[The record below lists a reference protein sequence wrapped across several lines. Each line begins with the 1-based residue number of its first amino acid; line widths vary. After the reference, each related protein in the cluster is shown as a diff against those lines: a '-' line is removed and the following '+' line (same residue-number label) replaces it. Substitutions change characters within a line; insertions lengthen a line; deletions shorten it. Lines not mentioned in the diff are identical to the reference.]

1 MKLIPEW
8 FNHQYC
14 LIAWPCNKDLYG
26 DIINKAR
33 DEVANVINEISKTE
47 RVIVLSNKED
57 INEIENKTNHENIDI
72 LECKLDDSWMRDI
85 APIFYNEDKK
95 LKSISFDFNGYGKY
109 PDYVNDNKISKF
121 ISKHLNIPT
130 KNSDLVIEGG
140 AITYDDRKNLF
151 STKNVLF
158 NKNRKQRHSNEY
170 IIKELKLLFDLK
182 HIFLF
187 ENGLKDDDTDG
198 HVDNLLCPI
207 GKNKYLI
214 ATTHKLDPNYEIL
227 EKNKAD
233 LIKFFKDTNQ
243 TFDLIEVPLPTR
255 KKINNKNIISSYIN
269 FYFSKNK
276 IILPKFNVKEDN
288 EVKLTFEK
296 LFPNREIMMLETE
309 NINYGGGNIHCITMN
324 VPKI

>member
-8 FNHQYC
+8 YEHQYC

-26 DIINKAR
+26 KIINKAR
-33 DEVANVINEISKTE
+33 DEVANVINEIAKTE
-47 RVIVLSNKED
+47 HVIVLSNKED
-57 INEIENKTNHENIDI
+57 INEIQNKTDHKNIDI
-72 LECKLDDSWMRDI
+72 VECKLDDSWMRDI
-85 APIFYNEDKK
+85 APIFYKEDEK
-95 LKSISFDFNGYGKY
+95 LKSISFEFNGYGKY
-109 PDYVNDNKISKF
+109 PDYLNDNKISKF
-121 ISKHLNIPT
+121 ISNYLNIPT
-130 KNSDLVIEGG
+130 ITSDLVIEGG
-140 AITYDDRKNLF
+140 AITYDDKKNLF
-151 STKNVLF
+151 STKNVIF
-158 NKNRKQRHSNEY
+158 NKNRKQKHNSEY
-170 IIKELKLLFDLK
+170 IIKELKLLFDLNY
-182 HIFLF
+182 IFLF
-187 ENGLKDDDTDG
+187 ENGLMEDDTDG

-207 GKNKYLI
+207 GENKYLI

-288 EVKLTFEK
+288 EVKLTFEN
-296 LFPNREIMMLETE
+296 LFPNREIIMLETE

>member
-8 FNHQYC
+8 YEHQYC

-26 DIINKAR
+26 KIINKAR
-33 DEVANVINEISKTE
+33 DEVANVINEIAKTE
-47 RVIVLSNKED
+47 HVIVLSNKED
-57 INEIENKTNHENIDI
+57 INEIQNKTDHKNIDI
-72 LECKLDDSWMRDI
+72 IECKLDDSWMRDI
-85 APIFYNEDKK
+85 APIFYNENEK
-95 LKSISFDFNGYGKY
+95 LKSISFEFNGYGKY
-109 PDYVNDNKISKF
+109 PDYLNDNKISKF
-121 ISKHLNIPT
+121 ISNYLNIPT
-130 KNSDLVIEGG
+130 KSSDLVLEGG
-140 AITYDDRKNLF
+140 AITYDDKKNLF
-151 STKNVLF
+151 STKNVIF
-158 NKNRKQRHSNEY
+158 NKNRNQKYNSEH
-170 IIKELKLLFDLK
+170 IINELKLLFDLDY
-182 HIFLF
+182 IFLF
-187 ENGLKDDDTDG
+187 ENGLMEDDTDG

-207 GKNKYLI
+207 GKNQYLI

-233 LIKFFKDTNQ
+233 LIKFFRDTNQ

>member
-8 FNHQYC
+8 YEHQYC

-26 DIINKAR
+26 KIINKAR
-33 DEVANVINEISKTE
+33 DEVANVINEIAKTE
-47 RVIVLSNKED
+47 HVIVLSNKED
-57 INEIENKTNHENIDI
+57 INEIQNKTDHKNIDVI
-72 LECKLDDSWMRDI
+72 ECKLDDSWMRDI
-85 APIFYNEDKK
+85 APIFYIEDEK
-95 LKSISFDFNGYGKY
+95 LKSISFEFNGYGKY
-109 PDYVNDNKISKF
+109 PDYLNDNKISKF
-121 ISKHLNIPT
+121 ISNYLNIPT
-130 KNSDLVIEGG
+130 KISDLVIEGG
-140 AITYDDRKNLF
+140 AITYDDKKNLF
-151 STKNVLF
+151 STKNVIF
-158 NKNRKQRHSNEY
+158 NKNRKQKHNSEY
-170 IIKELKLLFDLK
+170 IIKELKLLFDLNY
-182 HIFLF
+182 IFLF
-187 ENGLKDDDTDG
+187 ENGLMEDDTDG

-207 GKNKYLI
+207 GKNQYLI

>member
-8 FNHQYC
+8 YEHQYC

-26 DIINKAR
+26 KIINKAR
-33 DEVANVINEISKTE
+33 DEVANVINEIAKTE
-47 RVIVLSNKED
+47 HVIVLSNKED
-57 INEIENKTNHENIDI
+57 INEIQNKTDHKNIDI
-72 LECKLDDSWMRDI
+72 IECKLDDSWMRDI
-85 APIFYNEDKK
+85 APIFYNEDEK
-95 LKSISFDFNGYGKY
+95 LKSISFEFNGYGKY
-109 PDYVNDNKISKF
+109 PDYLNDNKISKF
-121 ISKHLNIPT
+121 ISNYLNIPT
-130 KNSDLVIEGG
+130 KISDLVIEGG
-140 AITYDDRKNLF
+140 AITYDDKKNLF
-151 STKNVLF
+151 STKNVIF
-158 NKNRKQRHSNEY
+158 NKNRKQKHNSEY
-170 IIKELKLLFDLK
+170 IIKELKLLFELNY
-182 HIFLF
+182 IFLF
-187 ENGLKDDDTDG
+187 ENGLMEDDTDG

-233 LIKFFKDTNQ
+233 LIKFFRDTNQ

-288 EVKLTFEK
+288 EVKLTFEN

>member
-8 FNHQYC
+8 YEHQYC

-33 DEVANVINEISKTE
+33 DEVANVINEIAKTE
-47 RVIVLSNKED
+47 NVIILSNKED

-72 LECKLDDSWMRDI
+72 VECKLDDSWMRDI
-85 APIFYNEDKK
+85 APIFYNKDKK
-95 LKSISFDFNGYGKY
+95 LKSISFDYNGYGKY
-109 PDYVNDNKISKF
+109 PDYFNDNKISKF
-121 ISKHLNIPT
+121 ISNHLDIPT

-158 NKNRKQRHSNEY
+158 NKNRKQKHSNEY
-170 IIKELKLLFDLK
+170 IIKQLKILFDLK

-227 EKNKAD
+227 EKNKVN
-233 LIKFFKDTNQ
+233 LIKFFQDTNQ
-243 TFDLIEVPLPTR
+243 TFELIEIPLPTR
-255 KKINNKNIISSYIN
+255 KKINNKYIVSSYIN

-276 IILPKFNVKEDN
+276 IIIPQFNVKEDN
-288 EVKLTFEK
+288 QVKLTFQK
-296 LFPNREIMMLETE
+296 LFPNREIIMLETE

>member
-8 FNHQYC
+8 HEHQYC

-26 DIINKAR
+26 KIINKAR
-33 DEVANVINEISKTE
+33 DEVATVINEIAKTE
-47 RVIVLSNKED
+47 HVIVFSNKED
-57 INEIENKTNHENIDI
+57 INEIQNKTDHKNIDI
-72 LECKLDDSWMRDI
+72 VECKLDDSWMRDI
-85 APIFYNEDKK
+85 APIFYIEDEK
-95 LKSISFDFNGYGKY
+95 LKSISFEFNGYGKY
-109 PDYVNDNKISKF
+109 PDYLNDNKISKF
-121 ISKHLNIPT
+121 ISNYLNIPT
-130 KNSDLVIEGG
+130 KISDLVIEGG
-140 AITYDDRKNLF
+140 AITYDDKKNLF
-151 STKNVLF
+151 STKNVIF
-158 NKNRKQRHSNEY
+158 NKNRKQKHNSEY
-170 IIKELKLLFDLK
+170 IIKELKFLFDLNY
-182 HIFLF
+182 IFLF
-187 ENGLKDDDTDG
+187 ENGLMEDDTDG

-207 GKNKYLI
+207 GKNQYLI

-233 LIKFFKDTNQ
+233 LIKFFRDTNQ

>member
-8 FNHQYC
+8 FEHQYC

-33 DEVANVINEISKTE
+33 DEVANVINEIAKTE
-47 RVIVLSNKED
+47 HVIVLSNKED
-57 INEIENKTNHENIDI
+57 INEIENKTNLENIDI

-109 PDYVNDNKISKF
+109 PDYFNDNKVSKF
-121 ISKHLNIPT
+121 ISNHLNIPT

-158 NKNRKQRHSNEY
+158 NKNRKQKHSNEY
-170 IIKELKLLFDLK
+170 IIKQLKILFDLK

-187 ENGLKDDDTDG
+187 ENGLKEDDTDG
-198 HVDNLLCPI
+198 HVDNLLCPV

-227 EKNKAD
+227 EKNKVN
-233 LIKFFKDTNQ
+233 LIKFFQDTNQ
-243 TFDLIEVPLPTR
+243 TFDLIEIPLPTR

-276 IILPKFNVKEDN
+276 IILPQFNVKEDN

-296 LFPNREIMMLETE
+296 LFPNREIIMLETA

>member
-8 FNHQYC
+8 YEHQYC

-26 DIINKAR
+26 KNINKAR
-33 DEVANVINEISKTE
+33 DEVANVIYEIAKTE
-47 RVIVLSNKED
+47 QVIVFSNKED
-57 INEIENKTNHENIDI
+57 INEIQKKTDHKNIKI
-72 LECKLDDSWMRDI
+72 IQCKLDDSWMRDI
-85 APIFYNEDKK
+85 APIFYNENEK
-95 LKSISFDFNGYGKY
+95 LKSISFEFNGYGKY
-109 PDYVNDNKISKF
+109 PDYLNDNKISKF
-121 ISKHLNIPT
+121 ISNYLNIPT
-130 KNSDLVIEGG
+130 KISDLVIEGG
-140 AITYDDRKNLF
+140 AITYDDKKNLF
-151 STKNVLF
+151 STKNVIF
-158 NKNRKQRHSNEY
+158 NKNRKQKHNSEY
-170 IIKELKLLFDLK
+170 IIKELKLLFDLNY
-182 HIFLF
+182 IFLF
-187 ENGLKDDDTDG
+187 ENGLMEDDTDG

-227 EKNKAD
+227 EKNKSD

-255 KKINNKNIISSYIN
+255 KKINHKNIISSYIN
-269 FYFSKNK
+269 FYFSRNK

-288 EVKLTFEK
+288 EVKLTFEN
-296 LFPNREIMMLETE
+296 LFPNREIIMLETE

>member
-8 FNHQYC
+8 YEHQYC

-26 DIINKAR
+26 KFINKAR
-33 DEVANVINEISKTE
+33 DEVANVINEIAKTE
-47 RVIVLSNKED
+47 HVIVLSNKED
-57 INEIENKTNHENIDI
+57 INEIQNKTDHKNIDI
-72 LECKLDDSWMRDI
+72 IECKLDDSWMRDI
-85 APIFYNEDKK
+85 APIFYNEDEK
-95 LKSISFDFNGYGKY
+95 LKSISFEFNGYGKY
-109 PDYVNDNKISKF
+109 PDYLNDNKISKF
-121 ISKHLNIPT
+121 ISNYLNIPT
-130 KNSDLVIEGG
+130 KISDLVIEGG
-140 AITYDDRKNLF
+140 AITYDDKRNLF
-151 STKNVLF
+151 STNNVIF
-158 NKNRKQRHSNEY
+158 NKNRNQKHNREY
-170 IIKELKLLFDLK
+170 IIKELKLLFDLNY
-182 HIFLF
+182 IFLF
-187 ENGLKDDDTDG
+187 ENGLMEDDTDG

-207 GKNKYLI
+207 GENKYLI
-214 ATTHKLDPNYEIL
+214 ATTHKLDPNFQIL

-243 TFDLIEVPLPTR
+243 KFDLIEVPLPTR
-255 KKINNKNIISSYIN
+255 KKLDNKNIISSYIN

>member
-8 FNHQYC
+8 YEHQYC

-26 DIINKAR
+26 KIINKAR
-33 DEVANVINEISKTE
+33 DEVANVINEIAKTE
-47 RVIVLSNKED
+47 HVIVLSNKED
-57 INEIENKTNHENIDI
+57 INEIQNKTDHKNIDI
-72 LECKLDDSWMRDI
+72 IECKLDDSWMRDI

-95 LKSISFDFNGYGKY
+95 LKSISFEFNGYGKY
-109 PDYVNDNKISKF
+109 PDYLNDNKISKF
-121 ISKHLNIPT
+121 ISNYLNIPT
-130 KNSDLVIEGG
+130 KISDLVIEGG
-140 AITYDDRKNLF
+140 AITYDDKKNLF
-151 STKNVLF
+151 STKNVIF
-158 NKNRKQRHSNEY
+158 NKNRKQKHNSEY
-170 IIKELKLLFDLK
+170 IIKELKFLFDLNY
-182 HIFLF
+182 IFLF
-187 ENGLKDDDTDG
+187 ENGLMEDDTDG

-207 GKNKYLI
+207 GKNQYLI

-233 LIKFFKDTNQ
+233 LIKFFRDTNQ

-288 EVKLTFEK
+288 EVELIFEK

>member
-8 FNHQYC
+8 YEHQYC
-14 LIAWPCNKDLYG
+14 LIAWPCNRDLYG
-26 DIINKAR
+26 KIINKAR
-33 DEVANVINEISKTE
+33 DEVANVINEIAKTE
-47 RVIVLSNKED
+47 HVIVLSNKED
-57 INEIENKTNHENIDI
+57 INEIQNKTDHKNIDI
-72 LECKLDDSWMRDI
+72 VECKLDDSWMRDI
-85 APIFYNEDKK
+85 APIFYNEDEK
-95 LKSISFDFNGYGKY
+95 LKSISFEFNGYGKY
-109 PDYVNDNKISKF
+109 PGYLNDNKISKF
-121 ISKHLNIPT
+121 ISSYLNIPT
-130 KNSDLVIEGG
+130 ITSDLVIEGG
-140 AITYDDRKNLF
+140 AITYDDKKNLF
-151 STKNVLF
+151 STKNVIF
-158 NKNRKQRHSNEY
+158 NKNRKQKHNSAY
-170 IIKELKLLFDLK
+170 IIKELKRLFDLNY
-182 HIFLF
+182 IFLF
-187 ENGLKDDDTDG
+187 ENGLMEDDTDG

-207 GKNKYLI
+207 GKNQYLI

-233 LIKFFKDTNQ
+233 LIKFFIDTNQ
-243 TFDLIEVPLPTR
+243 RFDLIEVPIPTR

-288 EVKLTFEK
+288 EVKLIFEK

>member
-8 FNHQYC
+8 HEHQYC

-26 DIINKAR
+26 KIINKAR
-33 DEVANVINEISKTE
+33 DEVANVINEIAKTE
-47 RVIVLSNKED
+47 HVIVLSNKED
-57 INEIENKTNHENIDI
+57 INEIENKTDHKNIDI
-72 LECKLDDSWMRDI
+72 VECKLDDSWMRDI
-85 APIFYNEDKK
+85 APIFYNEDEK
-95 LKSISFDFNGYGKY
+95 LKSISFEFNGYGKY
-109 PDYVNDNKISKF
+109 PDYLNDNKISKF
-121 ISKHLNIPT
+121 ISNYLNIPT
-130 KNSDLVIEGG
+130 KISDLVIEGG
-140 AITYDDRKNLF
+140 AITYDDKKNLF
-151 STKNVLF
+151 STKNVIF
-158 NKNRKQRHSNEY
+158 NKNRKQKHNSEY
-170 IIKELKLLFDLK
+170 IIKELKLLFDLNY
-182 HIFLF
+182 IFLF
-187 ENGLKDDDTDG
+187 ENGLMEDDTDG

-207 GKNKYLI
+207 GKNQYLI

>member
-8 FNHQYC
+8 YEHQYC

-26 DIINKAR
+26 KIINKAR
-33 DEVANVINEISKTE
+33 DEVANVINEIAKTE
-47 RVIVLSNKED
+47 HVIVLSNKED
-57 INEIENKTNHENIDI
+57 INEIQNKTDHKNIDI
-72 LECKLDDSWMRDI
+72 VECKLDDSWMRDI
-85 APIFYNEDKK
+85 APIFYNEDEK
-95 LKSISFDFNGYGKY
+95 LKSISFEFNGYGKY
-109 PDYVNDNKISKF
+109 PDYLNDNKISKF
-121 ISKHLNIPT
+121 ISNYLNIPT
-130 KNSDLVIEGG
+130 KISDLVIEGG
-140 AITYDDRKNLF
+140 AITYDDKKNLF
-151 STKNVLF
+151 STKNVIF
-158 NKNRKQRHSNEY
+158 NKNRKQKHNSEY
-170 IIKELKLLFDLK
+170 IIKELKLLFDLNY
-182 HIFLF
+182 IFLF
-187 ENGLKDDDTDG
+187 ENGLMEDDTDG

-288 EVKLTFEK
+288 EVKIIFEK
-296 LFPNREIMMLETE
+296 IFSNREIMMLETE

>member
-8 FNHQYC
+8 YEHQYC

-26 DIINKAR
+26 KIINKAR
-33 DEVANVINEISKTE
+33 DEVANVINEIAKTE
-47 RVIVLSNKED
+47 HVIVLSNKED
-57 INEIENKTNHENIDI
+57 INEIQNKTDHKNIDI
-72 LECKLDDSWMRDI
+72 VECKLDDSWMRDI
-85 APIFYNEDKK
+85 APIFYTEDKK
-95 LKSISFDFNGYGKY
+95 LKSISFEFNGYGKY
-109 PDYVNDNKISKF
+109 PDYLNDNKISKF
-121 ISKHLNIPT
+121 ISNYLNIPT
-130 KNSDLVIEGG
+130 KISDLVIEGG
-140 AITYDDRKNLF
+140 AITYDDKKNLF
-151 STKNVLF
+151 STKNVIF
-158 NKNRKQRHSNEY
+158 NKNRKQKHNSEY
-170 IIKELKLLFDLK
+170 IIKELKLLFDLNY
-182 HIFLF
+182 IFLF
-187 ENGLKDDDTDG
+187 ENGLMEDDTDG
-198 HVDNLLCPI
+198 HIDNLLCPI

-227 EKNKAD
+227 KKNKAD

-243 TFDLIEVPLPTR
+243 TFDLIDVPLPKR

-276 IILPKFNVKEDN
+276 IILPKFNVEEDN

-309 NINYGGGNIHCITMN
+309 NINFGGGNIHCITMN

>member
-8 FNHQYC
+8 HEHQYC

-26 DIINKAR
+26 KIINKAR
-33 DEVANVINEISKTE
+33 DEVANVINEIAKTE
-47 RVIVLSNKED
+47 HVIVLSNKED
-57 INEIENKTNHENIDI
+57 INEIQNKTDHKNIDI
-72 LECKLDDSWMRDI
+72 IECKLDDSWMRDI
-85 APIFYNEDKK
+85 APIFYNEDEK
-95 LKSISFDFNGYGKY
+95 LKSISFEFNGYGKY
-109 PDYVNDNKISKF
+109 PDYLNDNKISKF
-121 ISKHLNIPT
+121 ISNYLNIPT
-130 KNSDLVIEGG
+130 KISDLVIEGG
-140 AITYDDRKNLF
+140 AITYDDKKNLF
-151 STKNVLF
+151 STKNVIF
-158 NKNRKQRHSNEY
+158 NKNRKQKHNSEY
-170 IIKELKLLFDLK
+170 IIKELKLLFDLNY
-182 HIFLF
+182 IFLF
-187 ENGLKDDDTDG
+187 ENGLMEDDTDG

-207 GKNKYLI
+207 GKNQYLI

-227 EKNKAD
+227 EKNKTD

>member
-8 FNHQYC
+8 HEHQYC

-26 DIINKAR
+26 EIIDSAR
-33 DEVANVINEISKTE
+33 DEVANVINEIAKTE
-47 RVIVLSNKED
+47 YVIVLSNKED
-57 INEIENKTNHENIDI
+57 INEIQNKTKDVNIKVI
-72 LECKLDDSWMRDI
+72 ECKLDDSWMRDI
-85 APIFYNEDKK
+85 GPIFYTEDKK

-109 PDYVNDNKISKF
+109 ADYCNDNKISQF
-121 ISKHLNIPT
+121 ISNYLNIPT

-140 AITYDDRKNLF
+140 AITYDDKKNLF
-151 STKNVLF
+151 STKNVIF
-158 NKNRKQRHSNEY
+158 NKNRKQKHSIEY
-170 IIKELKLLFDLK
+170 IINELKLLFNLNY
-182 HIFLF
+182 IFLF
-187 ENGLKDDDTDG
+187 ENGLIDDDTDG

-207 GKNKYLI
+207 GKDKYLI
-214 ATTHKLDPNYEIL
+214 ASTHKLDPNYQIL

-233 LIKFFKDTNQ
+233 LIKFFHDTDQ
-243 TFDLIEVPLPTR
+243 KFDLIEIPLPTR

-276 IILPKFNVKEDN
+276 IILPKFNVKEDD
-288 EVKLTFEK
+288 EVKITFEK

>member
-8 FNHQYC
+8 YEHQYC

-26 DIINKAR
+26 KIINKAR
-33 DEVANVINEISKTE
+33 DEVANVINEIAKTE
-47 RVIVLSNKED
+47 HVIVLSNKED
-57 INEIENKTNHENIDI
+57 INEIQNKTDHKNIDI
-72 LECKLDDSWMRDI
+72 VECKLDDSWMRDI
-85 APIFYNEDKK
+85 APIFYNEDEK
-95 LKSISFDFNGYGKY
+95 LKSISFEFNGYGKY
-109 PDYVNDNKISKF
+109 PDYLNDNKISKF
-121 ISKHLNIPT
+121 ISNYLNIPT
-130 KNSDLVIEGG
+130 KISELVIEGG
-140 AITYDDRKNLF
+140 AITYDDKKNLF
-151 STKNVLF
+151 STKNVIF
-158 NKNRKQRHSNEY
+158 NKNRKQKHNSEY
-170 IIKELKLLFDLK
+170 IIKELKLLFDLNY
-182 HIFLF
+182 IFLF
-187 ENGLKDDDTDG
+187 ENGLMEDDTDG

-288 EVKLTFEK
+288 EVKIIFEK
-296 LFPNREIMMLETE
+296 IFSNREIMMLETE

>member
-8 FNHQYC
+8 YEHQYC

-26 DIINKAR
+26 KIINKAR
-33 DEVANVINEISKTE
+33 DEVANVINEIAKTE
-47 RVIVLSNKED
+47 HVIVLSNKED
-57 INEIENKTNHENIDI
+57 INEIQNKTDHKNIDI
-72 LECKLDDSWMRDI
+72 IECKLDDSWMRDI
-85 APIFYNEDKK
+85 APIFYNEDEK
-95 LKSISFDFNGYGKY
+95 LKSISFEFNGYGKY
-109 PDYVNDNKISKF
+109 PDYLNDNKISKF
-121 ISKHLNIPT
+121 ISNYLNIPT
-130 KNSDLVIEGG
+130 KISDLVIEGG
-140 AITYDDRKNLF
+140 AITYDDKKNLF
-151 STKNVLF
+151 STKNVIF
-158 NKNRKQRHSNEY
+158 NKNRKQKHNSEY
-170 IIKELKLLFDLK
+170 IIKELKFLFDLNY
-182 HIFLF
+182 IFLF
-187 ENGLKDDDTDG
+187 ENGLMEDDTDG

-207 GKNKYLI
+207 GKNQYLI

-233 LIKFFKDTNQ
+233 LIKFFRDTNQ

-288 EVKLTFEK
+288 EVKLIFEK

>member
-8 FNHQYC
+8 YEHQYC

-26 DIINKAR
+26 KFINKAR
-33 DEVANVINEISKTE
+33 DEVANVINEIAKTE
-47 RVIVLSNKED
+47 HVIVLSNKED
-57 INEIENKTNHENIDI
+57 INEIQNKTDHKNIDI
-72 LECKLDDSWMRDI
+72 IECKLDDSWMRDI
-85 APIFYNEDKK
+85 APIFYKEDEK
-95 LKSISFDFNGYGKY
+95 LKSISFEFNGYGKY
-109 PDYVNDNKISKF
+109 TDYLNDNKISKF
-121 ISKHLNIPT
+121 ISSYLNIPT
-130 KNSDLVIEGG
+130 ITSDLVIEGG
-140 AITYDDRKNLF
+140 AITYDDKKNLF
-151 STKNVLF
+151 STKNVIF
-158 NKNRKQRHSNEY
+158 NKNRKQKHNSEY
-170 IIKELKLLFDLK
+170 IIKELKLLFDLNY
-182 HIFLF
+182 IFLF
-187 ENGLKDDDTDG
+187 ENGLMEDDTDG
-198 HVDNLLCPI
+198 HVDNLLSPI

-243 TFDLIEVPLPTR
+243 RFDLIEVPLPTR

-288 EVKLTFEK
+288 EVKLIFEK

>member
-8 FNHQYC
+8 HEHQYC

-26 DIINKAR
+26 KIINKAR
-33 DEVANVINEISKTE
+33 DEVANVINEIAKTE
-47 RVIVLSNKED
+47 HVIVLSNKED
-57 INEIENKTNHENIDI
+57 INEIQNKTDHKNIDI
-72 LECKLDDSWMRDI
+72 IECKLDDSWMRDI
-85 APIFYNEDKK
+85 APIFYNEDEK
-95 LKSISFDFNGYGKY
+95 LKSISFEFNGYGKY
-109 PDYVNDNKISKF
+109 PDYLNDNKISKF
-121 ISKHLNIPT
+121 ISNYLNIPT
-130 KNSDLVIEGG
+130 KISDLVIEGG
-140 AITYDDRKNLF
+140 AITYDDKKNLF
-151 STKNVLF
+151 STKNVIF
-158 NKNRKQRHSNEY
+158 NKNRKQKHNSEY
-170 IIKELKLLFDLK
+170 IIKELKLLFDLNY
-182 HIFLF
+182 IFLF
-187 ENGLKDDDTDG
+187 ENGLIEDDTDG

-207 GKNKYLI
+207 GKNQYLI

-227 EKNKAD
+227 EKNKSD

>member
-8 FNHQYC
+8 YEHQYC

-26 DIINKAR
+26 KFINKAR
-33 DEVANVINEISKTE
+33 DEVANVINEIAKTE
-47 RVIVLSNKED
+47 HVIVLSNKED
-57 INEIENKTNHENIDI
+57 INEIQNKTDHKNIDI
-72 LECKLDDSWMRDI
+72 IECKLDDSWMRDI
-85 APIFYNEDKK
+85 APIFYNENEK
-95 LKSISFDFNGYGKY
+95 LKSISFEFNGYGKY
-109 PDYVNDNKISKF
+109 PDYLNDNKISKF
-121 ISKHLNIPT
+121 ISNYLNIPT
-130 KNSDLVIEGG
+130 KISDLVIEGG
-140 AITYDDRKNLF
+140 AITYDDKKNLF
-151 STKNVLF
+151 STKNVIF
-158 NKNRKQRHSNEY
+158 NKNRKQKHNSEY
-170 IIKELKLLFDLK
+170 IIKELKLLFDLNY
-182 HIFLF
+182 IFLF
-187 ENGLKDDDTDG
+187 ENGLMEDDTDG

-207 GKNKYLI
+207 GKNQYLI

>member
-8 FNHQYC
+8 YEHQYC

-26 DIINKAR
+26 KIINKAR
-33 DEVANVINEISKTE
+33 DEVANVINEIAKTE
-47 RVIVLSNKED
+47 HVIVLSNKED
-57 INEIENKTNHENIDI
+57 INEIQNKTDHKNIDI
-72 LECKLDDSWMRDI
+72 IECRLDDSWMRDV
-85 APIFYNEDKK
+85 APIFYNEDEK
-95 LKSISFDFNGYGKY
+95 LKSISFEFNGYGKY
-109 PDYVNDNKISKF
+109 PDYLNDNKISKF
-121 ISKHLNIPT
+121 ISNYLNIPT
-130 KNSDLVIEGG
+130 KISDLVIEGG
-140 AITYDDRKNLF
+140 AITYDDKKNLF
-151 STKNVLF
+151 STKNVIF
-158 NKNRKQRHSNEY
+158 NKNRKQKHNSEY
-170 IIKELKLLFDLK
+170 IIKKLKLLFDLNY
-182 HIFLF
+182 IFLF
-187 ENGLKDDDTDG
+187 ENGLMEDDTDG

>member
-8 FNHQYC
+8 HEHQYC

-26 DIINKAR
+26 KIINKAR
-33 DEVANVINEISKTE
+33 DEVANVINEIAKTE
-47 RVIVLSNKED
+47 HVIVLSNKED
-57 INEIENKTNHENIDI
+57 INEIQNKTDHKNIDI
-72 LECKLDDSWMRDI
+72 IECKLDDSWMRDI
-85 APIFYNEDKK
+85 APIFYNENEK
-95 LKSISFDFNGYGKY
+95 LKSISFEFNGYGKY
-109 PDYVNDNKISKF
+109 PDYLNDNKISKF
-121 ISKHLNIPT
+121 ISNYLNIPT
-130 KNSDLVIEGG
+130 KISDLVIEGG
-140 AITYDDRKNLF
+140 AITYDDKKNLF
-151 STKNVLF
+151 STKNVIF
-158 NKNRKQRHSNEY
+158 NKNRKQKHNSEY
-170 IIKELKLLFDLK
+170 IIKELKLLFDLNY
-182 HIFLF
+182 IFLF
-187 ENGLKDDDTDG
+187 ENGLMEDDTDG

-207 GKNKYLI
+207 GKNQYLI

-227 EKNKAD
+227 KKNKAD
-233 LIKFFKDTNQ
+233 LIKFFRDTNQ

-288 EVKLTFEK
+288 EVKLIFEK

>member
-8 FNHQYC
+8 FEHQYC

-33 DEVANVINEISKTE
+33 DEVANVINEIAKTE
-47 RVIVLSNKED
+47 HVIVLSNKED
-57 INEIENKTNHENIDI
+57 INEIENKTNLENIDI

-109 PDYVNDNKISKF
+109 PDYFNDNKVSKF
-121 ISKHLNIPT
+121 ISNHLNIPT

-158 NKNRKQRHSNEY
+158 NKNRKQKNSNEY
-170 IIKELKLLFDLK
+170 IIKQLKILFDLK

-187 ENGLKDDDTDG
+187 ENGLKEDDTDG
-198 HVDNLLCPI
+198 HVDNLLCPV

-227 EKNKAD
+227 EKNKVD
-233 LIKFFKDTNQ
+233 LIKFFQDTNQ
-243 TFDLIEVPLPTR
+243 TFDLIEIPLPTR

-288 EVKLTFEK
+288 EVRLTFEK
-296 LFPNREIMMLETE
+296 LFPNREIIMLETA

>member
-8 FNHQYC
+8 YEHQYC

-26 DIINKAR
+26 KIINKAR
-33 DEVANVINEISKTE
+33 DEVANVINEIAKTE
-47 RVIVLSNKED
+47 HVIVFSNKED
-57 INEIENKTNHENIDI
+57 INEIQNKTDHKNIDI
-72 LECKLDDSWMRDI
+72 VECKLDDSWMRDI
-85 APIFYNEDKK
+85 APIFYNEDEK
-95 LKSISFDFNGYGKY
+95 LKSISFEFNGYGKY
-109 PDYVNDNKISKF
+109 PDYLNDNKISKF
-121 ISKHLNIPT
+121 ISNYLNIPT
-130 KNSDLVIEGG
+130 KISDLVIEGG
-140 AITYDDRKNLF
+140 AITYDDKKNLF
-151 STKNVLF
+151 STKNVIF
-158 NKNRKQRHSNEY
+158 NKNRKQKHNSEY
-170 IIKELKLLFDLK
+170 IIKELKLLFDLNY
-182 HIFLF
+182 IFLF
-187 ENGLKDDDTDG
+187 ENGLMEDDTDG

-207 GKNKYLI
+207 GKNQYLI

-233 LIKFFKDTNQ
+233 LIKFFRDTNQ